1 MSHPKGI
8 TLIALVITIII
19 LLILAGI
26 SIAML
31 TGENGII
38 SKTTKAKEE
47 HIIEQYKEEINLII
61 IDEIAER
68 KIKNKEELMIISLDA
83 KIREKEW
90 VHEIY
95 KCNSSGE
102 EQPTFEAS
110 THLLVESKEH
120 YEYLI
125 EVNEAKQTAKIV
137 SLGKETEE
145 KYVVTYHPNGGEGQ
159 EETVEIRQGVLL
171 TLKECNY
178 TKKAY
183 QFLEW
188 NTKEDGTGTKYEEGA
203 SLSIEQDTALYAI
216 WKPLVTPGE
225 IVTGGNKEYNKN
237 GIAVIPEGFIIVPG
251 CDDVS
256 EGLVI
261 SDNIEDTEIDSNN
274 KVANGNQ
281 FVWVPV
287 TNMDNFKV
295 IEGYQNGSLQNYLTS
310 CSEPF
315 TNGYS
320 TEEREYNSMRQSVE
334 KSQGFFIGRYE
345 AGKDSQGN
353 LVVKKNSPVYN
364 NIKWGTSMSNIAGGV
379 VELSQNFTN
388 GKSYREKVTSTLVY
402 GVQWDATMQFFDSNY
417 LNSTC
422 SEKSYVKNSI
432 GKGNYTGSIIKTG
445 SNENYKVKN
454 IYDMAGNA
462 SEWIM
467 EAYSTANRVT
477 RGGNYNSASSYYSP
491 VSIRNGG
498 RAPSFSNVNIGFR
511 VALYV
516 K

>member
-1 MSHPKGI
+1 MNKERGI
-8 TLIALVITIII
+8 TLIALVITIIV
-19 LLILAGI
+19 LLIVAGI
-26 SIAML
+26 TISML
-31 TGENGII
+31 TGENGILNKA
-38 SKTTKAKEE
+38 SKAKEE
-47 HIIEQYKEEINLII
+47 HLIEQYKEEINLII
-61 IDEIAER
+61 IDEMAER
-68 KIKNKEELMIISLDA
+68 KTENKEELMIVSLDT

-90 VHEIY
+90 VNEIY

-120 YEYLI
+120 YEILI

-137 SLGKETEE
+137 SLEKETEE

-159 EETVEIRQGVLL
+159 EETIEIRQGVLL

-178 TKKAY
+178 TKRAY

-203 SLSIEQDTALYAI
+203 NINIEEDISLYAI

-225 IVTGGNKEYNKN
+225 IVTGGNKEYSKN
-237 GIAVIPEGFIIVPG
+237 GIAVIPEGFCIVPG
-251 CDDVS
+251 SDDVS

-261 SDNIEDTEIDSNN
+261 SDDAGDSELNSSNII
-274 KVANGNQ
+274 ANGNQ

-295 IEGYQNGSLQNYLTS
+295 IEGYYDNSLQDKVSS

-315 TNGYS
+315 TSGYS
-320 TEEREYNSMRQSVE
+320 TEKEEYQAMRRGVE
-334 KSQGFFIGRYE
+334 KSQGFYIGRYE

-353 LVVKKNSPVYN
+353 LVVKKNSPVYSN
-364 NIKWGTSMSNIAGGV
+364 VKWGTSMSNETGGAV
-379 VELSQNFTN
+379 VLAKNFKMNKTYKN
-388 GKSYREKVTSTLVY
+388 SVTSTLIY

-417 LNSTC
+417 LSSTC
-422 SEKSYVKNSI
+422 DENSYVRNSE
-432 GKGNYTGSIIKTG
+432 GKGNHSGSLISTG

-454 IYDMAGNA
+454 IYDMDGNVW
-462 SEWIM
+462 EWTM
-467 EAYSTANRVT
+467 EAFGTKERVR
-477 RGGNYNSASSYYSP
+477 RGGNYMNEASKYP
-491 VSIRNGG
+491 VSFRNNN
-498 RAPSFSNVNIGFR
+498 PPSNVLAQSGFR
-511 VALYV
+511 IALYV
-516 K
+516 